1 MRKWEK
7 ITKFILIQIFVSL
20 LFSQKNASPNIV
32 FLFADDAG
40 YADFGFQ
47 GSAKFD
53 TPNLDSLA
61 SKSVKFTQAY
71 TTAAVCGPSR
81 AGLMTGRYQQRFGV
95 EENNVPSYM
104 SPAGLTGADM
114 GLPLDQRTIADHLE
128 KAGYKSI
135 YLGKWHLGGADRYH
149 PLKRGFDEFYG
160 FRGGARSY
168 WPYESPPTDPLRKW
182 ERDYKN
188 FNEHEGYLTDAIA
201 DEALEAIERHQDNP
215 FFLFVSFNAVH
226 TPMDYL
232 EDDLPNTNIQL
243 SQKRQ
248 QLYAMTKAMDRACGQ
263 IIDKLEELGL
273 VENTLIVFS
282 NDNGGAWI
290 NDSSNYPLSG
300 VKGTHL
306 EGGIRVP
313 LLLRYGNRFEGGT
326 TFDDPVSTFDLLP
339 TFVDVA
345 RGDKKDLKNVD
356 GVSLIPFLNGK
367 KNYRPHKTLYW
378 KKETRAAIRD
388 GDWKLIRLPDRPAML
403 FNIAKDPIEAFDLAS
418 KRPEKVKKLYKKLF
432 NWEVTLKRSLWMT
445 KRQNSK
451 RAIETF
457 DKYR

>member
-1 MRKWEK
+1 MRKWGK
-7 ITKFILIQIFVSL
+7 INKFILIQITFSL
-20 LFSQKNASPNIV
+20 IFSQKKDPPNIV

-47 GSAKFD
+47 GSTKFE
-53 TPNLDSLA
+53 TPNLDALA
-61 SKSVKFTQAY
+61 SKSIKFSQAY

-114 GLPLDQRTIADHLE
+114 GLPLDQKTIADYLK

-168 WPYESPPTDPLRKW
+168 WPYTSPPKDSLRKW

-188 FNEHEGYLTDAIA
+188 FKEHEGYLTDAIA
-201 DEALEAIERHQDNP
+201 DEALQSLERHRNNP

-232 EDDLPNTNIQL
+232 KDDLPNTKVKL
-243 SQKRQ
+243 SEKRQ

-263 IIDKLEELGL
+263 IIDKLEELDL
-273 VENTLIVFS
+273 IDNTLIVFS

-313 LLLRYGNRFEGGT
+313 FLLRFGDRFEGGT
-326 TFDDPVSTFDLLP
+326 TFNDPISTFDLLP

-345 RGDKKDLKNVD
+345 GGKMDDLINVD

-367 KNYRPHKTLYW
+367 KNYPPHKTLYW

-403 FNIAKDPIEAFDLAS
+403 FNISKDPIEAYDLAS
-418 KRPEKVKKLYKKLF
+418 KRPEKVKKLYKQLF

>member
-20 LFSQKNASPNIV
+20 LFSQKNAPPNIV

-53 TPNLDSLA
+53 TPNLDALA

-104 SPAGLTGADM
+104 SPVGLTGADM

>member
-1 MRKWEK
+1 
-7 ITKFILIQIFVSL
+7 
-20 LFSQKNASPNIV
+20 
-32 FLFADDAG
+32 
-40 YADFGFQ
+40 
-47 GSAKFD
+47 
-53 TPNLDSLA
+53 
-61 SKSVKFTQAY
+61 
-71 TTAAVCGPSR
+71 
-81 AGLMTGRYQQRFGV
+81 
-95 EENNVPSYM
+95 NVPSYM

-418 KRPEKVKKLYKKLF
+418 KRPEKVKTLYKKLF